1 MPDVDGLGIDLGRA
15 ETLVAHALDVRPT
28 GTLLPWSVAAELLD
42 IFGITVA
49 PAVAVTTV
57 EACGRRGE
65 PARVSDRAQSH
76 GDAAARTVG
85 GRGCRAR
92 PPR

>member
-15 ETLVAHALDVRPT
+15 ESLVAHALDLRPT

-57 EACGRRGE
+57 EGS
-65 PARVSDRAQSH
+65 V
-76 GDAAARTVG
+76 AAATQLGTRQRSKRPGCG
-85 GRGCRAR
+85 GSDGQRPRCRAR